1 MVYMKFFVIKK
12 KRRMESWLL
21 CCSKEIKERIA
32 NESKGNSIDRIFF
45 KIDKISKISKGNDG
59 TSVKCYAKK
68 KPTKLDRNV
77 LRMCVEQ
84 NFILTHP
91 DTVRWKKNWGN
102 SINSFF
108 VVKTFK
114 KMFTDDGHRT
124 MIIVIFHTKNVFLLL
139 FWRRKRKIFFL

>member
-1 MVYMKFFVIKK
+1 M
-12 KRRMESWLL
+12 L

-91 DTVRWKKNWGN
+91 DTVR
-102 SINSFF
+102 
-108 VVKTFK
+108 
-114 KMFTDDGHRT
+114 
-124 MIIVIFHTKNVFLLL
+124 
-139 FWRRKRKIFFL
+139 